1 MSLNML
7 RGTGEAY
14 FCPWI
19 DDGSDGGD
27 VSLDALAAG
36 IKLGA
41 GFNAITGL
49 ARQRNPINTP
59 VLRHRVELQIEG
71 PEQFQSVALTVVE
84 DDGTGVDAESVERQ
98 VILTTMVEGAEGWLV
113 LFRYTQDP
121 TAGAKAHA
129 IRVTVSGQEPVWD
142 LGATAETT
150 NINLTPSTPLY
161 PVTVSAA
168 SA

>member
-1 MSLNML
+1 MLNML

-14 FCPWI
+14 WLPAVA
-19 DDGSDGGD
+19 DLTQGGGPTEAE
-27 VSLDALAAG
+27 LNAG

-41 GFNAITGL
+41 GFNAINGL

-59 VLRHRVELQIEG
+59 VMRHRVELQIAG
-71 PEQFQSVALTVVE
+71 PEQFQSVSITVVE
-84 DDGTGVDAESVERQ
+84 DDGTGIDSESIERQ
-98 VILTTMVEGAEGWLV
+98 QILDTMEEGSTGVLV

-121 TAGAKAHA
+121 EVGDPCHMIALA
-129 IRVTVSGQEPVWD
+129 VDDQEPNWD

-161 PVTVSAA
+161 KGALKSA
-168 SA
+168 S